1 METEILKILKEMQ
14 GSIQII
20 GTKVDSLDSRF
31 NSLESKVDSLESRFD
46 SLESRFDSLE
56 SKVDFL
62 EVNQRE
68 LSSDVKEIKSKIE
81 LVYDQTA
88 YLTEFRTEVNT
99 KLDQLKVLENVTKE
113 NCYEIAKLRA
123 VN

>member
-20 GTKVDSLDSRF
+20 GTKV
-31 NSLESKVDSLESRFD
+31 D

>member
-1 METEILKILKEMQ
+1 LDTEILQILKEMQ
-14 GSIQII
+14 SSIHII
-20 GTKVDSLDSRF
+20 GTKV
-31 NSLESKVDSLESRFD
+31 D

-68 LSSDVKEIKSKIE
+68 LGIDIKEIKSKIE
-81 LVYDQTA
+81 IVYEQTF

-99 KLDQLKVLENVTKE
+99 KLDKLKDLENVTKE